1 MKTPGSTCW
10 RRSSFWN
17 GLWAFL
23 LPGSSMIIPEESAPV
38 SFVFGC
44 PGFVFSCASSVLPF
58 HFPSCQVRLA
68 DVSTCRFK
76 QLLYWHAD
84 ACGMSFPVVACKSA
98 FPSVP
103 RQRSGCN
110 GVHLQG
116 DEATHRSRPGQTTTS
131 TFFHRTD
138 RTLTILINF
147 THAYP
152 IPSSTIPLPLNSWF
166 EFLILWTS

>member
-1 MKTPGSTCW
+1 MEWPLSILIARKFHDNTGRISPCFFCLWVSWLRFQLCLF
-10 RRSSFWN
+10 SS
-17 GLWAFL
+17 
-23 LPGSSMIIPEESAPV
+23 
-38 SFVFGC
+38 
-44 PGFVFSCASSVLPF
+44 PF

-116 DEATHRSRPGQTTTS
+116 DEATHRSRPGQTTIS
-131 TFFHRTD
+131 TFFHRPD

-152 IPSSTIPLPLNSWF
+152 IPSSTITIPLPLNS
-166 EFLILWTS
+166 